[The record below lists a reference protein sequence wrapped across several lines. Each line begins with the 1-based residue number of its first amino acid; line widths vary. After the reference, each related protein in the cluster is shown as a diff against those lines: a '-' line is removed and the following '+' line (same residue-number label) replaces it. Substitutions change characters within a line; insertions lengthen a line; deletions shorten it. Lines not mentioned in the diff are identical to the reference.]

1 VGRIAGGIVLAL
13 TAGFALAPA
22 ARAQFA
28 MPSPPSA
35 PDGAALFRQ
44 QCGTC
49 HTVNPA
55 DPPRQ
60 GPLLAGVFG
69 RKAGSVPGFHY
80 STGFAKA
87 DFVWDEPHMDA
98 WLTNPQSVI
107 PGAVMLYRQNDR
119 QVRQK
124 IISWLKEQH

>member
-1 VGRIAGGIVLAL
+1 MGRIVGGIILAL
-13 TAGFALAPA
+13 IAGIVPA
-22 ARAQFA
+22 SVARAQFA
-28 MPSPPSA
+28 MPSPPPA

-44 QCGTC
+44 QCSTC
-49 HTVNPA
+49 HTTNPA

-60 GPLLAGVFG
+60 GPSLAGVFD

-80 STGFAKA
+80 SAGFAKA
-87 DFVWDEPHMDA
+87 DFVWDEPHLDA

-107 PGAVMLYRQNDR
+107 PGAVMPYGQNDR